1 MACLISVRNMSYN
14 MYVRLFHV
22 FNLTTRPEFSE
33 NNSCFDS
40 LTKITNYYKTI
51 QNVTDAFGKRAKI
64 IFINDPKAQTTIE
77 FSVLREDATF
87 YPYFL

>member
-1 MACLISVRNMSYN
+1 M
-14 MYVRLFHV
+14 
-22 FNLTTRPEFSE
+22 
-33 NNSCFDS
+33 
-40 LTKITNYYKTI
+40 TKITNYYKTI